1 MRNTTMKQFALV
13 VLVVF
18 AYSHPPAAQTS
29 ATQAP
34 PITIRADRVLD
45 GKGGARGDVTLR
57 IDGSRIAAIEP
68 GGAGSMYDLRGLTLM
83 PGWIDTHVHIGAHF
97 GPTGR
102 ASNEGETPAQEAL
115 AGAENLYATLMAG
128 FTTVR
133 SVGAMSDRD
142 LRDAIARGTL
152 PGPRLLSSLGSVNEN
167 TGTPDQIRMVIQK
180 QAKAGADL
188 IKLFASKSSRDGG
201 GRTMTDAQ
209 LQAACGEA
217 KALKLRTLVH
227 AHSADSVRAAVLAGC
242 DAVTHGSGVTDEEI
256 KLMVDH
262 GIYFEPQF
270 LVTHNY
276 LDHKKQYLGIGNY
289 TEEGFASMEKL
300 LPIRTAMFTR
310 AAQNK
315 QLRLVFGT
323 DAVAGA
329 HGQNAEE
336 FVYRVRDGKQSFMD
350 ALVSA
355 TSRAAEALGLQDRI
369 GAVAPGLEADLVAV
383 DGDPRQDVTAVR
395 RVVFVMKG
403 GKVYRNVAPAAKR
416 AQGTP

>member
-1 MRNTTMKQFALV
+1 
-13 VLVVF
+13 
-18 AYSHPPAAQTS
+18 
-29 ATQAP
+29 
-34 PITIRADRVLD
+34 
-45 GKGGARGDVTLR
+45 
-57 IDGSRIAAIEP
+57 
-68 GGAGSMYDLRGLTLM
+68 
-83 PGWIDTHVHIGAHF
+83 
-97 GPTGR
+97 
-102 ASNEGETPAQEAL
+102 
-115 AGAENLYATLMAG
+115 
-128 FTTVR
+128 
-133 SVGAMSDRD
+133 MSDRD
-142 LRDAIARGTL
+142 LRDAVARGVL

-167 TGTPDQIRMVIQK
+167 TGSPEQIRQAIQEL
-180 QAKAGADL
+180 AKAGADS

-217 KALKLRTLVH
+217 RALKLRTVVH
-227 AHSADSVRAAVLAGC
+227 AHSADSVRAAVLSGC

-256 KLMVDH
+256 KLMADR

-289 TEEGFASMEKL
+289 TEDGFASMEKL

-310 AAQNK
+310 AMQHK

-329 HGQNAEE
+329 HGRNADE
-336 FVYRVRDGKQSFMD
+336 FIYRVRDGKQTFMD

-355 TSRAAEALGLQDRI
+355 TSQAAEALGLQERI
-369 GAVAPGLEADLVAV
+369 GVIAPGLDADLIAV
-383 DGDPRQDVTAVR
+383 DGNPQQDVTAVR

-403 GKVYRNVAPAAKR
+403 GRVYKNLAPAMKR
-416 AQGTP
+416 AQTNP

>member
-1 MRNTTMKQFALV
+1 MMTRLGLAAV
-13 VLVVF
+13 VLFVW
-18 AYSHPPAAQTS
+18 AHAPAAQST
-29 ATQAP
+29 AV
-34 PITIRADRVLD
+34 TIRADTVLD
-45 GKGGARGDVTLR
+45 GKGGTLRNVTLR
-57 IDGSRIAAIEP
+57 IDGSRIAAVDA
-68 GGAGSMYDLRGLTLM
+68 GGTGGTYDLRGLTVM

-97 GPTGR
+97 GANGR
-102 ASNEGETPAQEAL
+102 ASNEGESPAQEAL
-115 AGAENLYATLMAG
+115 YGAENVYATLMAG

-142 LRDAIARGTL
+142 LRDAIARGVL
-152 PGPRLLSSLGSVNEN
+152 PGPRLLTSLGSVNEN
-167 TGTPDQIRMVIQK
+167 TGTPEQIRQAVQK
-180 QAKAGADL
+180 LAKSGADL

-201 GRTMTDAQ
+201 GRTMTDGQ
-209 LQAACGEA
+209 LEAACGEA
-217 KALKLRTLVH
+217 RSLKLRTLVH

-256 KLMVDH
+256 KLMVER
-262 GIYFEPQF
+262 GTYFEPQF

-276 LDHKKQYLGIGNY
+276 LDHKARYLGIGNY

-310 AAQNK
+310 ASK
-315 QLRLVFGT
+315 DKRLRLVFGT

-329 HGQNAEE
+329 HGRNAEE
-336 FVYRVRDGKQSFMD
+336 FIYRVRDGQQPFMD

-355 TSRAAEALGLQDRI
+355 TSRAAEALGLQDKV

-383 DGDPRQDVTAVR
+383 DGDPQQDVTAVR

-403 GKVYRNVAPAAKR
+403 GKIYRNVAPAAKGSKTN
-416 AQGTP
+416 Q

>member
-1 MRNTTMKQFALV
+1 MTNIMLKRLALSALV
-13 VLVVF
+13 VV
-18 AYSHPPAAQTS
+18 ACAHAPAAQST
-29 ATQAP
+29 AV
-34 PITIRADRVLD
+34 TIRAGTVLD
-45 GKGGARGDVTLR
+45 GKGGTLQNVTLR
-57 IDGSRIAAIEP
+57 IDGSRIAAIDQ
-68 GGAGSMYDLRGLTLM
+68 GGTDDTYDLRGLTVM

-97 GPTGR
+97 GANDR

-142 LRDAIARGTL
+142 LREAIARGVL
-152 PGPRLLSSLGSVNEN
+152 AGPRLLTSLGSVSER
-167 TGTPDQIRMVIQK
+167 TGSPDHVRQAVQK
-180 QAKAGADL
+180 LATSGADL
-188 IKLFASKSSRDGG
+188 IKIFASRSSRDGG
-201 GRTMTDAQ
+201 GRTMTDEQ

-217 KALKLRTLVH
+217 RAQKLRTLVH
-227 AHSADSVRAAVLAGC
+227 AHSADSVSAAVLAGC
-242 DAVTHGSGVTDEEI
+242 DAITHGSGVTDAEV
-256 KLMVDH
+256 KLMVER
-262 GIYFEPQF
+262 GTYFEPQF

-300 LPIRTAMFTR
+300 LPIRTAMFAR
-310 AAQNK
+310 AQ
-315 QLRLVFGT
+315 QDMRLRLVFGT

-329 HGQNAEE
+329 HGRNAEE
-336 FVYRVRDGKQSFMD
+336 FIYRVRDGKQPFMD
-350 ALVSA
+350 TLVSA

-369 GAVAPGLEADLVAV
+369 GVIASGLEADLIAV

-403 GKVYRNVAPAAKR
+403 GKVYKNVAANAKGSK
-416 AQGTP
+416 ANQ

>member
-1 MRNTTMKQFALV
+1 MRVTTMVQRFALATL
-13 VLVVF
+13 VLF
-18 AYSHPPAAQTS
+18 LFPQAHAAQS
-29 ATQAP
+29 PAV
-34 PITIRADRVLD
+34 TIRADTVLD
-45 GKGGARGDVTLR
+45 GKGGTLGNVTLR
-57 IDGSRIAAIEP
+57 IDGSRIAAVD
-68 GGAGSMYDLRGLTLM
+68 ANGSDGTYDLRGLTVM
-83 PGWIDTHVHIGAHF
+83 PGWIDTHVHIGTHF
-97 GPTGR
+97 GASGR

-115 AGAENLYATLMAG
+115 YGAENLYATLMGG

-142 LRDAIARGTL
+142 LRDAIARGVL

-167 TGTPDQIRMVIQK
+167 SGTPEQIRQAVQK
-180 QAKAGADL
+180 LAKAGADM
-188 IKLFASKSSRDGG
+188 IKLFASKSSREGG
-201 GRTMTDAQ
+201 GRTMTDEQ

-217 KALKLRTLVH
+217 RALKLRTLVH

-242 DAVTHGSGVTDEEI
+242 DAVTHGSGVTDAEI
-256 KLMVDH
+256 KLMVER
-262 GIYFEPQF
+262 GTYFEPQF

-276 LDHKKQYLGIGNY
+276 LEHKKQYLGIGNY

-310 AAQNK
+310 AVQEK
-315 QLRLVFGT
+315 RLRLVFGT

-329 HGQNAEE
+329 HGRNAEE
-336 FVYRVRDGKQSFMD
+336 FIYRVRDGKQSFMD

-355 TSRAAEALGLQDRI
+355 TSRAAEALGLQDKI
-369 GAVAPGLEADLVAV
+369 GVVAPGMEADLIAV

-403 GKVYRNVAPAAKR
+403 GKVYKNTRAAPKGSKTNR
-416 AQGTP
+416 

>member
-1 MRNTTMKQFALV
+1 MLTRVALTA
-13 VLVVF
+13 LLLLGL
-18 AYSHPPAAQTS
+18 PPALAAQ
-29 ATQAP
+29 
-34 PITIRADRVLD
+34 PITIRADRVLRRQ
-45 GKGGARGDVTLR
+45 GWHARR
-57 IDGSRIAAIEP
+57 RHAAHRRIAH
-68 GGAGSMYDLRGLTLM
+68 RGRRR
-83 PGWIDTHVHIGAHF
+83 GRRRRHVRSSRPHSDARLDRHARPHRRAF
-97 GPTGR
+97 RPSGR

-142 LRDAIARGTL
+142 LRDAIARGVL
-152 PGPRLLSSLGSVNEN
+152 PGPRLVTSLGSVNEN
-167 TGTPDQIRMVIQK
+167 TGTPEQIRQAVQK
-180 QAKAGADL
+180 MAKAGADV

-217 KALKLRTLVH
+217 RAQKLRTLVH

-256 KLMVDH
+256 KLMVDR

-276 LDHKKQYLGIGNY
+276 LDHKTQYLGIGNY

-310 AAQNK
+310 AMQNK

-329 HGQNAEE
+329 HGRNADE
-336 FVYRVRDGKQSFMD
+336 FIYRVRDGKQPFMD

-369 GAVAPGLEADLVAV
+369 GAISPGLDADLIAV
-383 DGDPRQDVTAVR
+383 DGDPRQ
-395 RVVFVMKG
+395 M
-403 GKVYRNVAPAAKR
+403 
-416 AQGTP
+416 

>member
-1 MRNTTMKQFALV
+1 MTKIMLKRLALGALV
-13 VLVVF
+13 VVAF
-18 AYSHPPAAQTS
+18 AQAPAAQS
-29 ATQAP
+29 NAV
-34 PITIRADRVLD
+34 TIRAGTVLD
-45 GKGGARGDVTLR
+45 GRGGTLQNVTLR
-57 IDGSRIAAIEP
+57 IDGSRIAAIDQGRT
-68 GGAGSMYDLRGLTLM
+68 GGTYDLRGLTVM

-97 GPTGR
+97 GANGR

-142 LRDAIARGTL
+142 LREAIARGVL
-152 PGPRLLSSLGSVNEN
+152 PGPRLLTSLGSVNER
-167 TGTPDQIRMVIQK
+167 TGTPDQIR
-180 QAKAGADL
+180 QAVQTLAKSGADV
-188 IKLFASKSSRDGG
+188 IKVFASRSSRDGG
-201 GRTMTDAQ
+201 GRTMTDEQ

-217 KALKLRTLVH
+217 RARTLRTLVH
-227 AHSADSVRAAVLAGC
+227 AHSADSVSAAVLAGC
-242 DAVTHGSGVTDEEI
+242 DAITHGSGVTDAEI
-256 KLMVDH
+256 QLMVDR
-262 GIYFEPQF
+262 GTYFEPQF

-289 TEEGFASMEKL
+289 TEEGFASMAKL

-310 AAQNK
+310 AQQDK
-315 QLRLVFGT
+315 RVRLVFGT

-329 HGQNAEE
+329 HGRNAEE
-336 FVYRVRDGKQSFMD
+336 FIYRVRDGKQPFMD

-355 TSRAAEALGLQDRI
+355 TSRAAEALGLQDKI
-369 GAVAPGLEADLVAV
+369 GAIASGFEADLIAV

-403 GKVYRNVAPAAKR
+403 GKVYRNVAANAKGSKTN
-416 AQGTP
+416 Q